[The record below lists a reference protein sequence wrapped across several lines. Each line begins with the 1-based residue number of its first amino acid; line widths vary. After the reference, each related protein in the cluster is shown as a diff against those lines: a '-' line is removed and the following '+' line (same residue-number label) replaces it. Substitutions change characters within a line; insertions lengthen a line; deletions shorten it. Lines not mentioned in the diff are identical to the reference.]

1 MCRSAKPHVR
11 RNSAGSAI
19 EGVEVIHG
27 LENII
32 RLIVQSTF
40 SVKEGLD
47 ICADNTWPK
56 VQIET
61 APITQAYTDLKKR
74 GIRIRFITEITAENI
89 SYCKE
94 VMKFAEVRHLDGLM
108 GGGWGVSESQYIA
121 PIPPSSK
128 GEPVTKCIHST
139 VKEVIGL
146 QQYIINSLWAKAI
159 PAKQRMKEI
168 EEGAKREFV
177 ETIRDPY
184 EIQKIGFDL
193 IKKAEDEI
201 LILFSTANAFRR
213 QEKSDVLLL
222 LKEAASRGVKVR
234 ILVPLDNNIKTEERV
249 QKLREKENSG
259 IDIRDIKK
267 SLDTKLTT
275 MIVDQESSL
284 TVELKDDTR
293 ERSDEAIG
301 LATYSNSEPT
311 VFSYASIFE
320 NLWIQTELQRR
331 Q

>member
-1 MCRSAKPHVR
+1 MV
-11 RNSAGSAI
+11 RNSAGSDI

-32 RLIVQSTF
+32 RLIVQSTN
-40 SVKEGLD
+40 SVKESLD
-47 ICADNTWPK
+47 ICADHTWPK

-61 APITQAYTDLKKR
+61 EPITQAYIALKKR

-94 VMKFAEVRHLDGLM
+94 VMKFAEVRHLDGLL
-108 GGGWGVSESQYIA
+108 GGGWGVSESEYIA

-128 GEPVTKCIHST
+128 GELVTKCIHST

-146 QQYIINSLWAKAI
+146 QRYIINSLWAKAI
-159 PAKQRMKEI
+159 PAKQRIKEI
-168 EEGAKREFV
+168 EEGSKREFV
-177 ETIRDPY
+177 ETIREPS

-213 QEKSDVLLL
+213 QEKLDLLL
-222 LKEAASRGVKVR
+222 LLREAASRGAKVR
-234 ILVPLDNNIKTEERV
+234 ILVPLDNMKTEERV
-249 QKLREKENSG
+249 QELKEKENSE
-259 IDIRDIKK
+259 IDIRDMQKP
-267 SLDTKLTT
+267 LQTKLTI
-275 MIVDQESSL
+275 MIVDQTSSL

-293 ERSDEAIG
+293 ESSDEAIG

-311 VFSYASIFE
+311 VFSYVSIFE

-331 Q
+331 H